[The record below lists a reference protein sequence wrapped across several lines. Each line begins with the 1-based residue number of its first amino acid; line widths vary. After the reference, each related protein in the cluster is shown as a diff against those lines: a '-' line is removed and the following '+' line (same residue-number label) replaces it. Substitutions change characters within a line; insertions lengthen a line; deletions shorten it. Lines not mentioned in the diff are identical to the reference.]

1 MKEQE
6 GISDEQRNLISSQ
19 SRRTIT
25 TATRVVTSPKLG
37 YRREMSHVNI
47 MKYDRALTTAKS
59 IDATST
65 QY

>member
-1 MKEQE
+1 M
-6 GISDEQRNLISSQ
+6 
-19 SRRTIT
+19 
-25 TATRVVTSPKLG
+25 VTSPKLG

-65 QY
+65 QYQSKRSNAPGIVKEHEKNNHYEILSLGS